1 MNLKIFD
8 SPYVTQVL
16 GYCFEGEN
24 SVMIAELA
32 PYGDLK
38 DFVTSQEKLKMLI
51 IINKNIGYW
60 SLFELVTVTVGI
72 FFNL

>member
-38 DFVTSQEKLKMLI
+38 DFVTSQEKLKMLVSK
-51 IINKNIGYW
+51 NKGN
-60 SLFELVTVTVGI
+60 
-72 FFNL
+72 

>member
-1 MNLKIFD
+1 MNLKIFK

-38 DFVTSQEKLKMLI
+38 DFVTSQEKLKMLVSKKG
-51 IINKNIGYW
+51 NW
-60 SLFELVTVTVGI
+60 SLFEQVKVDI
-72 FFNL
+72 F

>member
-38 DFVTSQEKLKMLI
+38 DFVTSQEKLKMLVI
-51 IINKNIGYW
+51 KNKGN
-60 SLFELVTVTVGI
+60 
-72 FFNL
+72 

>member
-1 MNLKIFD
+1 MNLKIFN

-38 DFVTSQEKLKMLI
+38 DFVTSQEKLKMLVSKKG
-51 IINKNIGYW
+51 NW
-60 SLFELVTVTVGI
+60 SLFEQVKVDI
-72 FFNL
+72 F